1 MQLDGLTQQLFD
13 AQSELAAAQARARKD
28 GPGADLGAATKAR
41 DEVARI
47 QDSINQRDGE
57 IKAIEASRRALELF
71 ATAFEKVRQEAESN
85 LQAAESAR
93 DQARGD
99 NLEQGTAGSRQS
111 LDRAERDVNRQN
123 EARNRVRRET
133 ARAEEAARQDEGV
146 RRREEEAA
154 RIDGQLSSSGVLAPG
169 QREGLIARRE
179 ELRQQNEASVRNR
192 VESDPGVQAA
202 RDASTAEDRRR
213 QAAER
218 GRQAAQTPAQKAGE
232 ELAGTLRDIRANFLA
247 QPGERPADFAA
258 LQTASRRAAQDAMRQ
273 TAPAIFGMAD
283 AVQNAVLQGPSRAAL
298 QASDVTTMQG
308 ASELNRLIRGDD
320 SAKNVDT
327 VELQKQTAELQK
339 LVAIAVAN
347 GTPPG
352 VFN

>member
-1 MQLDGLTQQLFD
+1 L
-13 AQSELAAAQARARKD
+13 
-28 GPGADLGAATKAR
+28 PGAETAQR
-41 DEVARI
+41 EVQAI
-47 QDSINQRDGE
+47 QDQLSAREGE
-57 IKAIEASRRALELF
+57 VSAIEASRRALELF

-99 NLEQGTAGSRQS
+99 NLEQGTAGSRQRLGQAQS
-111 LDRAERDVNRQN
+111 DLDRQT
-123 EARNRVRRET
+123 EARNEVRRQT

-146 RRREEEAA
+146 RRREEEIA
-154 RIDGQLSSSGVLAPG
+154 RIDSQLSSSEVLAPG
-169 QREGLIARRE
+169 QRDGLIARRE
-179 ELRQQNEASVRNR
+179 ELRQQNEAGVRNR
-192 VESDPGVQAA
+192 VESDPGVVAA
-202 RDASTAEDRRR
+202 RDASTAEERRR
-213 QAAER
+213 QSAER
-218 GRQAAQTPAQKAGE
+218 GRQASQTSAQKAGE
-232 ELAGTLRDIRANFLA
+232 ELASSLRDIRTNFEA
-247 QPGERPADFAA
+247 QPGGAA
-258 LQTASRRAAQDAMRQ
+258 GNAAAIQDASRRAAQDAMRQ

-283 AVQNAVLQGPSRAAL
+283 QVQNAVLQGPSRAAL